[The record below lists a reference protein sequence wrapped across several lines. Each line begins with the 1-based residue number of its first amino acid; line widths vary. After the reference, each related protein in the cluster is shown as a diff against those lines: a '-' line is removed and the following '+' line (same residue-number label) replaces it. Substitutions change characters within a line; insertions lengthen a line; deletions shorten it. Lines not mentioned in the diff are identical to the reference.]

1 MSINYATLQNTLFP
15 AGTSTPQTL
24 RKCSDGILINYGKVV
39 PIAGASGYVP
49 GCIFIHMDGSGPTV
63 LYKNE
68 GTAISADFK
77 SVDSVIGNA
86 YGTAA
91 GKGPSPLVWEDCPYT
106 DIMIN
111 PELGFVFFDDYLG
124 NLDVADTKDWELT
137 QVDTKGSIAKDIT
150 VQGGV
155 LTVTSATGDSADD
168 GINAQLKNCLFK
180 PAAGV
185 KIFFEARVAMAD
197 ATQQYYVGLAG
208 IDTTL
213 IASGV
218 YDDVVD
224 KCGFIHEDATHT
236 NDKISAICSRTS
248 SEEVDEDVAANT
260 DGTYI
265 KLGFII
271 DGLTRVDYFVNG
283 VNVGNCVDT
292 SDIPNAVMALSYVA
306 QYETADGI
314 MSVDWVRIAQY
325 QVAGGG
331 RA

>member
-1 MSINYATLQNTLFP
+1 MSINYSVLQNTLFP
-15 AGTSTPQTL
+15 AGTSVPQTL
-24 RKCSDGILINYGKVV
+24 RKCADGILISYGKTV
-39 PIAGASGYVP
+39 PIAGANGYVP

-68 GTAISADFK
+68 GTITSADFK
-77 SVDSVIGNA
+77 SVDSAVGNA

-91 GKGPSPLVWEDCPYT
+91 GAGPSPLVWEDCPYA

-137 QVDTKGSIAKDIT
+137 QVDSKGSIAKNIT
-150 VQGGV
+150 AQGGV

-168 GINAQLKNCLFK
+168 GITAQLKNCLFK

-208 IDTTL
+208 VDTTI
-213 IASGV
+213 IAGGV
-218 YDDVVD
+218 MDNVVD
-224 KCGFIHEDATHT
+224 KCGFFHFAAGTD
-236 NDKISAICSRTS
+236 DKISAVSSRTS
-248 SEEVDEDVAANT
+248 SKEEDADVAANT
-260 DGTYI
+260 DGTYV

-306 QYETADGI
+306 QYESADGV

-325 QVAGGG
+325 KVAGGG